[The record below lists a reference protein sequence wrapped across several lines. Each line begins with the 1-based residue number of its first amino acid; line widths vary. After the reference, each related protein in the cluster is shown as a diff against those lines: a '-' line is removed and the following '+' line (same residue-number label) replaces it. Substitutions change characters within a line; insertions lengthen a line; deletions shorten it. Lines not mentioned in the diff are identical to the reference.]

1 MAIEKIYL
9 DPNATTYAN
18 LAALD
23 SAAAS
28 KLAGIAEGA
37 EVNPAD
43 LAALDATANTKLAGI
58 EAGATADQTGAEVR
72 DLVVALADDDR
83 EIVISRPT
91 TGQKKIYAIQTHTD
105 GKQEIE
111 QNSVAEG

>member
-9 DPNATTYAN
+9 DPNAQSYAN

-28 KLAGIAEGA
+28 KLAGIEEGA
-37 EVNPAD
+37 EANPA
-43 LAALDATANTKLAGI
+43 ATEIRDAIVG
-58 EAGATADQTGAEVR
+58 
-72 DLVVALADDDR
+72 LADDAR
-83 EIVISRPT
+83 QIIISRPT